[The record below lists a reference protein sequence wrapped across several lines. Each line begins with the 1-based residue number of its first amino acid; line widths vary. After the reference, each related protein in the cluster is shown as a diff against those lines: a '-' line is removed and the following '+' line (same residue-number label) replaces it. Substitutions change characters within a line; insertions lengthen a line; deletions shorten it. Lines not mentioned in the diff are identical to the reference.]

1 MAAAGAAGGDAT
13 NVENVFSTYLY
24 EGNSS
29 TQTITN
35 GIDLSGEG
43 GLVWLKH
50 RELGYNH
57 YLWDTERG
65 TSKTLQSSSTL
76 GEFTPSISGLTSFN
90 SNGFTLNDT
99 GGGAHGGSH
108 NFGSKDYVSWT
119 FRKAPKFFDI
129 VTFSGNS
136 TNRTISHN
144 LGTAP
149 GFMVVKRTSGD
160 GTNWMCFHR
169 SVGATKGA
177 ILNGSNTFSAD
188 STTWNNTAPTSS
200 VFSLGTDG
208 NVNKTGHDYVA
219 YLWAHN
225 NSDGE
230 FGSTGDQDIIK
241 CGSYTGNNSTDGPTI
256 DLGFEPQWVMVKHTT
271 NQYIDWY
278 IFDNMRAFTAK
289 GINANKYLRPNSTG
303 VEDGSQDYITPRPD
317 GFQVHGTGSHTNAN
331 AEYVYIA
338 IRRGLMATP
347 TSASD
352 VFEADLSPN
361 SNNPRFISGFP
372 VDIGMQRSR
381 SSSGVDG
388 MYITSRLTQGK
399 SLLTGHTNAEAGTSS
414 MDMDYM
420 NGFDDDGDTATNHIA
435 HMWRRAPGF
444 CDVVCYAGSTTT
456 PRTISHNLG
465 VAPEMIWIKG
475 RDAGGGQWYVYHAA
489 LGNQA
494 YGRLD
499 ESERFYISSDGV
511 VAQTIWNA
519 TDPTAS
525 VFSLGNAS
533 QGNSNDQNF
542 IAYLFATLAGISKVG
557 SYTGDGTTDGSKVI
571 NCGFS
576 NGAKFVLVKC
586 SSHSG
591 DWAVFDTQRGIVAG
605 NDPALFL
612 NTTSAENNSFDVI
625 DPHSS
630 GFAVNDNGGTYI
642 NESGRTYIF
651 YAVAA

>member
-1 MAAAGAAGGDAT
+1 MAAAGAAGGPGL
-13 NVENVFSTYLY
+13 NIEEVFSTFVADATGSGSL
-24 EGNSS
+24 
-29 TQTITN
+29 TINN

-43 GLVWLKH
+43 GIVWNKSRNGTANH
-50 RELGYNH
+50 FIFDPALGSGA
-57 YLWDTERG
+57 YLQPNTTAVLATG
-65 TSKTLQSSSTL
+65 ANYSFTST
-76 GEFTPSISGLTSFN
+76 GLTDAYN
-90 SNGFTLNDT
+90 NYSNNE
-99 GGGAHGGSH
+99 A
-108 NFGSKDYVSWT
+108 VWWT

-129 VTFSGNS
+129 VQFSGNS

-144 LGTAP
+144 LDADV
-149 GFMVVKRTSGD
+149 GFMVVKRTTSG

-169 SVGATKGA
+169 SVGGTKGA
-177 ILNGSNTFSAD
+177 LLNGSNTFSAD

-230 FGSTGDQDIIK
+230 FGPNSDQDIIK
-241 CGSYTGNNSTDGPTI
+241 CGSYTGNNSADGPTI

-271 NQYIDWY
+271 NGFIDWY
-278 IFDNMRAFTAK
+278 IFDNMRAFTAE
-289 GINANKYLRPNSTG
+289 GINANKYLRPNSNG
-303 VEDGSQDYITPRPD
+303 AEDGSQDYITPRPD

-338 IRRGLMATP
+338 IRRGPMATP

-352 VFEADLSPN
+352 VFEVDLSPN
-361 SNNPRFISGFP
+361 NRDPRFISGFP
-372 VDIGMQRSR
+372 VDIGMQRRR

-388 MYITSRLTQGK
+388 FDITARLTQGK
-399 SLLTGHTNAEAGTSS
+399 FMRTGSNNPESGTST
-414 MDMDYM
+414 MDFDYM
-420 NGFDDDGDTATNHIA
+420 NGFDDDGDTSTDFVA
-435 HMWRRAPGF
+435 HMWKRASGF
-444 CDVVCYAGSTTT
+444 CDVVAYSGTGSA
-456 PRTISHNLG
+456 RNLSHNLG
-465 VAPEMIWIKG
+465 VAPEMMWIKP
-475 RDAGGGQWYVYHAA
+475 RDLSYQWSVYHKDVSNSSPYYE
-489 LGNQA
+489 LKLN
-494 YGRLD
+494 
-499 ESERFYISSDGV
+499 SSD
-511 VAQTIWNA
+511 ALSNSNNTNA
-519 TDPTAS
+519 PFAGNPTATTIPLPS
-525 VFSLGNAS
+525 GTAS
-533 QGNSNDQNF
+533 ASNRSGYDY

-571 NCGFS
+571 DCGFS

-605 NDPALFL
+605 NDPACFY
-612 NTTSAENNSFDVI
+612 NGTAAENNGFDVI

-642 NESGRTYIF
+642 NENGRTYIF
-651 YAVAA
+651 YAIAT